1 MIASVSGV
9 VTALTAEVAIIEV
22 GGFGI
27 AVLCTAPT
35 LTRLRVGEQARLST
49 SLVVRED
56 SLTLFGFAD
65 EAERTTFELLQTATG
80 VGPKLAQAVLS
91 TLSPGELRHAIITE
105 DLAALMRVSGVG
117 KKGAQRLVLELAER
131 VGVLPH
137 IAGVPEARPP
147 TRAQGG
153 PAWQDHVRNALVSL
167 GYSPR
172 EAEDAVAR
180 VVAESTREAA
190 TGAAGEDVIDASSA
204 LRRALSSLAGA

>member
-1 MIASVSGV
+1 MISSVRGV
-9 VTALTAEVAIIEV
+9 VTAITSDAAIVEV

-35 LTRLRVGEQARLST
+35 LTRLRVGELARLST

-91 TLSPGELRHAIITE
+91 TLSPGELRHAIVTE
-105 DLAALMRVSGVG
+105 DLNALMRVSGVG

-137 IAGVPEARPP
+137 LAGIPEARPAAR
-147 TRAQGG
+147 TSGG
-153 PAWQDHVRNALVSL
+153 PGWQDHVRNALVSL

-172 EAEDAVAR
+172 EADEAVAR
-180 VVAESTREAA
+180 VVTEAPA
-190 TGAAGEDVIDASSA
+190 DEAIDASSA

>member
-9 VTALTAEVAIIEV
+9 VTALSTEVAVIEV

-35 LTRLRVGEQARLST
+35 LTKLRVGEQTRLAT

-137 IAGVPEARPP
+137 VAGVPDARPP
-147 TRAQGG
+147 SRAMGG

-172 EAEDAVAR
+172 EAEEAVAR
-180 VVAESTREAA
+180 VVVDA
-190 TGAAGEDVIDASSA
+190 TCDETIDASSG

>member
-9 VTALTAEVAIIEV
+9 VTAVTTEVAIIEV

-35 LTRLRVGEQARLST
+35 LTKLRVGEQARLST

-91 TLSPGELRHAIITE
+91 TLTPGELRHAILTE

-137 IAGVPEARPP
+137 LAGVPEARPAA
-147 TRAQGG
+147 RAASG
-153 PAWQDHVRNALVSL
+153 PAWADHVRSALVSL

-172 EAEDAVAR
+172 EADDAVAR
-180 VVAESTREAA
+180 VVADAA
-190 TGAAGEDVIDASSA
+190 HDDSIDASSG
-204 LRRALSSLAGA
+204 LRLALSSLAGA

>member
-9 VTALTAEVAIIEV
+9 VTAITTEVAVIEV

-35 LTRLRVGEQARLST
+35 LTKLRIGEQARLAT

-65 EAERTTFELLQTATG
+65 EAERTTFELLQTASG

-91 TLSPGELRHAIITE
+91 TLTPGELRHAILTE

-137 IAGVPEARPP
+137 LAGVPEARPA
-147 TRAQGG
+147 TRASGG
-153 PAWQDHVRNALVSL
+153 PAWQDHVRSALVSL
-167 GYSPR
+167 GYSQR
-172 EAEDAVAR
+172 EADETVAR
-180 VVAESTREAA
+180 VVVEAA
-190 TGAAGEDVIDASSA
+190 TDPAVDASSA
-204 LRRALSSLAGA
+204 LRLALSSLAGA

>member
-9 VTALTAEVAIIEV
+9 VTAVTTEVAIIEV

-35 LTRLRVGEQARLST
+35 LTKLRVGEQARLST

-91 TLSPGELRHAIITE
+91 TLTPGELRHAILTE

-137 IAGVPEARPP
+137 LAGVPEARPAA
-147 TRAQGG
+147 RATNG
-153 PAWQDHVRNALVSL
+153 PAWADHVRSALVSL

-172 EAEDAVAR
+172 EADEAVAR
-180 VVAESTREAA
+180 VVADAA
-190 TGAAGEDVIDASSA
+190 HDDSIDASSG
-204 LRRALSSLAGA
+204 LRLALSSLAGA

>member
-9 VTALTAEVAIIEV
+9 VTAITSDAAIVEV

-65 EAERTTFELLQTATG
+65 EAERTTFELLQTASG

-91 TLSPGELRHAIITE
+91 TLSPGELRHAIVTE
-105 DLAALMRVSGVG
+105 DLNALMRVSGVG

-137 IAGVPEARPP
+137 LAGIPEARPAAR
-147 TRAQGG
+147 TSGG
-153 PAWQDHVRNALVSL
+153 PGWQDHVRNALVSL

-172 EAEDAVAR
+172 EAEEAVAR
-180 VVAESTREAA
+180 VVSDA
-190 TGAAGEDVIDASSA
+190 TADETIDASSA